1 MPIVLFDVDSTLL
14 TTGGAGKSAL
24 MRSLAQVY
32 GPVEPPPGYSLA
44 GKTDPGVL
52 SEVLAAVGVKDRRV
66 QELVERALRVYP
78 AILEEELAQAGTTQP
93 CPGVPALLTALSVT
107 PEVELG
113 LFTGNLRAGTLTKLR
128 AAGLDGFAWRWFAC
142 ADGLPDKT
150 QVLARG
156 LAEMRAERPGLQA
169 GQVLV
174 VGDAEGDVQ
183 SGKRHGTRVLGAATG
198 ALSPT
203 ELLALGADHAV
214 NDLCDTAG
222 LLRWI
227 LDASTP
233 YERCSSPA

>member
-1 MPIVLFDVDSTLL
+1 MQIVLFDVDSTLL

-44 GKTDPGVL
+44 GKTDPAVL
-52 SEVLAAVGVKDRRV
+52 SEVLAAAGVKDGRV
-66 QELVERALRVYP
+66 QKLVEQALQVYP
-78 AILEEELAQAGTTQP
+78 AILEEELAQSKTQP
-93 CPGVPALLTALSVT
+93 CPGVPGLLTALSET

-113 LFTGNLRAGTLTKLR
+113 LFTGNLRAGTLAKLR

-142 ADGLPDKT
+142 GDGLPDKT

-156 LAEMRAERPGLQA
+156 LAEMRAERPGLDA

-183 SGKRHGTRVLGAATG
+183 GGKLHGAHVLGAATG
-198 ALSPT
+198 ALSPA

-214 NDLCDTAG
+214 NDLSDTPG
-222 LLRWI
+222 LMRWI
-227 LDASTP
+227 LSASMP
-233 YERCSSPA
+233 